1 VNLDGIRKVVA
12 AVRAIP
18 VIGNGDVITPQAAKK
33 MFDETGCAGVSI
45 GRGAFYNPWIF
56 VHTRHFIETRELLPE
71 PDFAER
77 VRVMCRHLDL
87 MMEVFG
93 EEHGCRMFRKVAPWY
108 AKRFGPSS
116 VFNKRVVLLRSRTE
130 FHEILND
137 YILWREQFLD
147 ENSELQPR
155 YRPGP
160 MIASF
165 MQEPGVA
172 ARQTIP
178 VPKGPVEV
186 W

>member
-1 VNLDGIRKVVA
+1 VSR
-12 AVRAIP
+12 IP
-18 VIGNGDVITPQAAKK
+18 VIGKGDVITPQAARK

-56 VHTRHFIETRELLPE
+56 VHTRHYIETGELLPE
-71 PDFAER
+71 PGFSER

-87 MMEVFG
+87 MIEVFG

-116 VFNKRVVLLRSRTE
+116 AFNKRVVLVSTRAE
-130 FHEILND
+130 FNEIVQD
-137 YILWREQFLD
+137 YARWREQFLD
-147 ENSELQPR
+147 ENGELQPR
-155 YRPGP
+155 YCPGP
-160 MIASF
+160 MVASF
-165 MQEPGVA
+165 MREPA
-172 ARQTIP
+172 SATRESIP